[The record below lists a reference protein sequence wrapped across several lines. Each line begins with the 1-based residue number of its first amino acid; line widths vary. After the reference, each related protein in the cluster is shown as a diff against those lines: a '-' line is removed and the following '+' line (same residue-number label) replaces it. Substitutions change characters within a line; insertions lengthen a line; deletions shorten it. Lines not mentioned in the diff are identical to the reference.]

1 MKSKEEIKGLKDIE
15 LRDEILRANEQQ
27 EILEMTVQEYKGYL
41 LILKAERKKRRI
53 ENQINL
59 RKQRR
64 LKGV

>member
-1 MKSKEEIKGLKDIE
+1 MKSQEEIKGLKDIE
-15 LRDEILRANEQQ
+15 LRDEILRVNEQQ

-59 RKQRR
+59 RKERR

>member
-1 MKSKEEIKGLKDIE
+1 MKSQEEIKGLKDIE
-15 LRDEILRANEQQ
+15 LRDEILRVNEQQ

-59 RKQRR
+59 RKKGR

>member
-15 LRDEILRANEQQ
+15 LRDEILRVNEQQ

-59 RKQRR
+59 RKERR